1 MKKVLALILATMMIV
16 ALVACGG
23 SSTPAASSEHTTT
36 DLEDLYKGQETTTP
50 DANTTY
56 KKEITVAHWQA
67 IDSIDPHLKNGNAA
81 ECVYKMIH
89 GELVDYDWATGNIT
103 PDLAES
109 WEIESAAS
117 YVFHLRKGVKFSNGE
132 ELTADDVV
140 YTFAERPETVQGST
154 GTAVWKTIEK
164 VEAVDEY
171 TVRFKLTDPDA
182 DFMNRIYLAYY
193 CILNR
198 EACKADP
205 TNGHTIGTGGWKLES
220 FKPNDEVV
228 FTRYDDSWV
237 WKEKGLNPTE
247 KVTMRFITEL
257 TTSAIAVQ
265 NREVAA
271 MSQVQN
277 SDLASLKSAGA
288 HALTYEAETLSYM
301 IFNMKSGKFKDS
313 VELRKAVAYALNY
326 EEIIDYMTDGL
337 GSRAYSMWGKTQYGL
352 YEDFEEKYEYNVE
365 KGKECMAKAGYA
377 NGIEVDLLVKD
388 KDIPPLIQ
396 AQLKEVG
403 ITVNVNQVDTAGAN
417 AAVKAGDF
425 DLYFNAITLQPIGG
439 RFAFI
444 PDIKHSTNR
453 AFYDNPEMVAKFTA
467 AQQETDDAKRR
478 EIYKE
483 IQIEI
488 NEDIPYLALYYPA
501 NSIAYCDG
509 VTGVLWEPDSKPDY
523 SGIRWAE

>member
-1 MKKVLALILATMMIV
+1 
-16 ALVACGG
+16 LV
-23 SSTPAASSEHTTT
+23 
-36 DLEDLYKGQETTTP
+36 
-50 DANTTY
+50 N
-56 KKEITVAHWQA
+56 
-67 IDSIDPHLKNGNAA
+67 
-81 ECVYKMIH
+81 
-89 GELVDYDWATGNIT
+89 YDWATGSVT

-109 WEIESAAS
+109 WDIESASS

-140 YTFAERPETVQGST
+140 YTFVDRPVAVNGTSGS
-154 GTAVWKTIEK
+154 AVWNTIEK

-171 TVRFKLTDPDA
+171 TVRFTLTEADA
-182 DFMNRIYLAYY
+182 DFMNRIYLGYY
-193 CILNR
+193 AIVNR
-198 EACKADP
+198 EACEADP
-205 TNGHTIGTGGWKLES
+205 EKGYTIGTGGWILDE

-237 WKEKGLNPTE
+237 WKENGETPTE
-247 KVTMRFITEL
+247 KVTMRFITES
-257 TTSAIAVQ
+257 TTAAIAVQ
-265 NREVAA
+265 NREIAA

-277 SDLASLKSAGA
+277 SDLEPLKSSGA
-288 HALTYEAETLSYM
+288 HALTYEAESLSYM

-313 VELRKAVAYALNY
+313 VDLRKAVAYALNY

-352 YEDFEEKYEYNVE
+352 FEDFPEKYEYNVE
-365 KGKECMAKAGYA
+365 KAKECMVKAGYPD
-377 NGIEVDLLVKD
+377 GIEVDLLVKD
-388 KDIPPLIQ
+388 KNIPPLLQ
-396 AQLKEVG
+396 AQLKEAG
-403 ITVNVNQVDTAGAN
+403 FTVNVNLADTAGAN

-444 PDIKHSTNR
+444 PDINHSTNR

-467 AQQETDDAKRR
+467 AQQETDDAKRK
-478 EIYKE
+478 ETYKE

-523 SGIRWAE
+523 TGIRWAE